1 MKSVTMNPL
10 LMLHGWGFPA
20 AVFESL
26 REQLASDFDIEML
39 DRPGYGD
46 RAGQSAEVLS
56 KNNAPVRLTSPTL
69 VLGWSLGGLA
79 ALQMAREQ
87 PDMVTGLVL
96 LAATPCFVNRK
107 DWQQGMDKA
116 VFASFRKQVMEN
128 PLAAMQQF
136 VRLNAAAKPDRQTKA
151 QLNELSGK
159 VSSDALI
166 AGLGELEN
174 TDLRDVIKKI
184 TVPVLLLHAVD
195 DRVVPVAASHWL
207 QQHLADAHLFELQ
220 TGGHAFFL
228 QQASEVASQI
238 RGFQ

>member
-1 MKSVTMNPL
+1 MKHL
-10 LMLHGWGFPA
+10 LMLHGWGFHS
-20 AVFESL
+20 AVFETL
-26 REQLASDFDIEML
+26 REQLSGDFVVEML
-39 DRPGYGD
+39 DRPGYGGKVD
-46 RAGQSAEVLS
+46 QSADSLS
-56 KNNAPVRLTSPTL
+56 DNNAPSRLTSPTL

-79 ALQMAREQ
+79 ALQLALEQ
-87 PDMVTGLVL
+87 PDLVTGVVL
-96 LAATPCFVNRK
+96 LAATPCFVNRG

-116 VFASFRKQVMEN
+116 TFEGFRKQVMEN
-128 PLAAMQQF
+128 PVTAMQQF
-136 VRLNAAAKPDRQTKA
+136 VRLNAAIKPDRQTRAK
-151 QLNELSGK
+151 LNVLSDQ

>member
-1 MKSVTMNPL
+1 MKRL

-26 REQLASDFDIEML
+26 CEQLASDFAIEMPG
-39 DRPGYGD
+39 RPGYGD

-87 PDMVTGLVL
+87 SDMVTGLVL

-159 VSSDALI
+159 VAPGALI
-166 AGLGELEN
+166 DGLSELEN

-195 DRVVPVAASHWL
+195 DRVVPVAASRYLH
-207 QQHLADAHLFELQ
+207 QHLENSELFEFQ
-220 TGGHAFFL
+220 AGGHAFFL
-228 QQASEVASQI
+228 QNTTEVASQI
-238 RGFQ
+238 RAFQ